1 MNKKSTPSMSL
12 SDTDSCFGVIA
23 GSRIYAGIS
32 QEDRAIASEEPGR
45 ISLLGKLADPCG
57 ILQLGGLGFK
67 HLKCNSDFSPSRFAN
82 RETKD
87 AEADFGAS

>member
-23 GSRIYAGIS
+23 GSRIYA
-32 QEDRAIASEEPGR
+32 ASEEPGR

-67 HLKCNSDFSPSRFAN
+67 HLKCKIRFGLFTLEIRESRDQGCGGGF
-82 RETKD
+82 RCQL
-87 AEADFGAS
+87 

>member
-23 GSRIYAGIS
+23 GSRIYA
-32 QEDRAIASEEPGR
+32 ASEEPGR